1 MKVSVSALLGKLI
14 RFLDHYNY
22 SDRASWLQD
31 KQDELQS
38 ANTDGERNVTLNQIK
53 NNIAGM
59 GSLSDIY
66 IILPKNSSLSEL
78 DVNRTFYDLVME
90 LDEAVREELSKL
102 QSI

>member
-1 MKVSVSALLGKLI
+1 MKANVSTLLGKLI
-14 RFLDHYNY
+14 RLLDRYNY

-31 KQDELQS
+31 KQDDLQS
-38 ANTDGERNVTLNQIK
+38 ANTDSERKVILNQIK

-78 DVNRTFYDLVME
+78 EANRTFYDLVME
-90 LDEAVREELSKL
+90 LDEAVRAELS
-102 QSI
+102 IRHA